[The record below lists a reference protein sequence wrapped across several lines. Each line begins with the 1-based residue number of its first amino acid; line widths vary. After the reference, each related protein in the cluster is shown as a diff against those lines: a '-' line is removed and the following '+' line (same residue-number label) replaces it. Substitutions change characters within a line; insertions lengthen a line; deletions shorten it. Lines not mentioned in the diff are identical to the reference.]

1 MSRRRTPSRTFSP
14 LDGLSP
20 SALSE
25 RAGTPDPRKA
35 TRRTNGGITLTT
47 LRARMHPD
55 DKRRVEAFCI
65 RLSESLRTT
74 VRPSTLLRGLLEVV
88 RETEA
93 DILGEA
99 RRSAVPEQPR
109 TDDQRSVAEFERA
122 IAAVLREGI
131 RRSTR

>member
-1 MSRRRTPSRTFSP
+1 
-14 LDGLSP
+14 
-20 SALSE
+20 
-25 RAGTPDPRKA
+25 
-35 TRRTNGGITLTT
+35 
-47 LRARMHPD
+47 MHPD

-88 RETEA
+88 RESEA

-109 TDDQRSVAEFERA
+109 TDGQRSVAEFERA

>member
-1 MSRRRTPSRTFSP
+1 MSRRRTPSRAFSP

-25 RAGTPDPRKA
+25 RTATPAPRNA
-35 TRRTNGGITLTT
+35 TPRESGGITHTT

-109 TDDQRSVAEFERA
+109 SDDRRAVSEFERA
-122 IAAVLREGI
+122 IAEVLRDGI